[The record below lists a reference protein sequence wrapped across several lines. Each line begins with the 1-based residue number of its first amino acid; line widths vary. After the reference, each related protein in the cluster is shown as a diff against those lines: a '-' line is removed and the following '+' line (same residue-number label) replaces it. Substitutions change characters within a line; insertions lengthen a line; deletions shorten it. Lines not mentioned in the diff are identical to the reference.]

1 MNYISTIIL
10 LLALFVIGVMLAM
23 RVRLY
28 SQTTPSKL
36 YYWIIGSL
44 VVFIYKVI
52 LGTLVVFY
60 SDVAEVVE
68 VNENRATGYSAIFMV
83 IHYNIIE
90 ILPFIIFKSAIKVS
104 TTQSVSH
111 TTHPVSTLEEIY
123 DIFSIRRDNLL
134 IEESSAEGINSV

>member
-1 MNYISTIIL
+1 
-10 LLALFVIGVMLAM
+10 MLAM

-60 SDVAEVVE
+60 TGIAEVVE
-68 VNENRATGYSAIFMV
+68 WYENRATGHYAIFMV
-83 IHYNIIE
+83 FHYNLIE
-90 ILPFIIFKSAIKVS
+90 ILPFIIFKTAIKVS

>member
-60 SDVAEVVE
+60 RDVAEVLE

>member
-1 MNYISTIIL
+1 M
-10 LLALFVIGVMLAM
+10 
-23 RVRLY
+23 RLY
-28 SQTTPSKL
+28 SQTTPSRL

-52 LGTLVVFY
+52 LATLVVFY
-60 SDVAEVVE
+60 TGTAEVY
-68 VNENRATGYSAIFMV
+68 ENRTTGQYAIFMV
-83 IHYNIIE
+83 IHYNLIE
-90 ILPFIIFKSAIKVS
+90 ILPFIIFKTAIKVS